1 MSVGPPQA
9 SKSPLPWMERPGEE
23 GGRQSEWRL
32 PRSSPSACFSPLTE
46 VLGRATLCGHLLPD
60 GSRAF
65 SLTLPCPLTQC
76 APQVHQPAVNS
87 WPRAVVVA
95 CSLRHSPGAAEIR
108 DESHCKRAAPSHGVG
123 AGERGSSSPPGAQLR
138 RALRSPHLPPLGAFL
153 ISPRLVFQ
161 LWLLL
166 G

>member
-46 VLGRATLCGHLLPD
+46 VLGCATLCGHLLPD

-65 SLTLPCPLTQC
+65 SQC

-95 CSLRHSPGAAEIR
+95 YSLRHSPGAAEIR
-108 DESHCKRAAPSHGVG
+108 DESHCKRAAPSRGVG
-123 AGERGSSSPPGAQLR
+123 DGERECFCFNNWHFVALQRVFVWLSKSLLR
-138 RALRSPHLPPLGAFL
+138 VNR
-153 ISPRLVFQ
+153 RLTKF
-161 LWLLL
+161 
-166 G
+166 